1 MLTGYPARYGA
12 PVPRRHLIVL
22 CAIASQIAI
31 SLVQFGLPALT
42 LALRNDRGVSTV
54 EFAFLFGATGV
65 GPAVALIAA
74 GRLCDRIGARPVLI
88 GGSIIGAAGLT
99 AWPASRRRCR

>member
-1 MLTGYPARYGA
+1 M
-12 PVPRRHLIVL
+12 
-22 CAIASQIAI
+22 
-31 SLVQFGLPALT
+31 QFGLPALT
-42 LALRNDRGVSTV
+42 LALRNDRGVCTV

-99 AWPASRRRCR
+99 VGRLRADAAGDVRRAARRRHRLPPRCRSPA